1 MSGLDL
7 RGAFSW
13 WPATETRDSQS
24 PATMTAR
31 PSIPASLLAVGAAL
45 TTLWLLGIDIVPV
58 LATVVV
64 ALGLVAAGLALK
76 RRGTAL
82 TGTILAVVGAVTSLV
97 AIALAV
103 AESNGLGELLWVLA
117 GVLGVTLLG
126 FALVPVRGSGTRWL
140 VKAGAGGVFLAVL
153 VAGLFR
159 DATFGSLLLAMV
171 GTVLAWDAGEHAIDV
186 GRQLGR
192 TTSTWR
198 LDLAHVGATA
208 AVGLGGVLAAH
219 VAAGIRTGGLSLSAY
234 AVLFVAL
241 VALTLALHR

>member
-1 MSGLDL
+1 MNGLGL

-13 WPATETRDSQS
+13 TSATETRDSQS

-31 PSIPASLLAVGAAL
+31 PSIPASLLSIGAAL
-45 TTLWLLGIDIVPV
+45 TTLWLLGIDLVPV
-58 LATVVV
+58 LATVV

-82 TGTILAVVGAVTSLV
+82 PGTTLAVVGAGTSLV

-126 FALVPVRGSGTRWL
+126 FALAPVRGSGTRWL

-159 DATFGSLLLAMV
+159 DATFGSLLFAMV

-219 VAAGIRTGGLSLSAY
+219 VAAGIRTGGLSPSAY